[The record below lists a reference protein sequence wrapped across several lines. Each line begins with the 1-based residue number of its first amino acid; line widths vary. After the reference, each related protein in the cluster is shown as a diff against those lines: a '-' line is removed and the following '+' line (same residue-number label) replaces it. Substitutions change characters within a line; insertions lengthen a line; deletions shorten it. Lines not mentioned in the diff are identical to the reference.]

1 MILMYDTVCHY
12 KTCRVVWWLLID
24 VDFDQLSVC
33 IFVYKRNSH
42 LYSNDGLKYLSIQSC
57 YTYLY
62 LWLWTDAMGIS
73 MKIIIKMKQKYMNR
87 IYFKNN
93 ANLKLVQR
101 CIFFA
106 ISVVFC
112 AKKKIGITEC
122 DYLHFQ
128 FFFLI
133 GMVIWS
139 VTKSNRN
146 GRLCNRK
153 PFPTLW
159 KLNE

>member
-1 MILMYDTVCHY
+1 
-12 KTCRVVWWLLID
+12 
-24 VDFDQLSVC
+24 
-33 IFVYKRNSH
+33 
-42 LYSNDGLKYLSIQSC
+42 
-57 YTYLY
+57 
-62 LWLWTDAMGIS
+62 
-73 MKIIIKMKQKYMNR
+73 MNR

-133 GMVIWS
+133 GMVI
-139 VTKSNRN
+139 
-146 GRLCNRK
+146 
-153 PFPTLW
+153 
-159 KLNE
+159 